1 MSLFR
6 RTVPGYRTQAILL
19 GALTALAPLSIDMYL
34 PALPTL
40 AEVMTAT
47 SAEVQYTLA
56 SFFLAYAL
64 GQLFWG
70 PISDR
75 YGRKAPL
82 YAALLLYVIASFA
95 CAWASSIEQLIF
107 FRFLQALGACAGA
120 VISRA
125 IVRDQYD
132 GVEAAR
138 LFAAM
143 MLVMGVAPMVAPIIG
158 GQLLTHAG
166 WSWIFVLLA
175 VIGIVVV
182 LALHLRLTESHLPE
196 KRRAISVGVV
206 MRNYGE
212 LLREPRFI
220 GLALVGSFAMGSLY
234 GYIAGAA
241 FVFMQAYALSPTQ
254 FAWLFGFNA
263 FWFILATQINSRLLS
278 WRPSA
283 WLLPR
288 ALALQVFSGVL
299 LVLITATGWGGVW
312 AFLLVL
318 YGFTISLGFI
328 LPNATVLVLSP
339 FPDRAGTASALYGM
353 LQSTLGAF
361 AALLLALLPDDARW
375 SMAGVML
382 VCALFSCW
390 GWWRFRP
397 MAPTHPSRAA

>member
-40 AEVMTAT
+40 SLVLTAT
-47 SAEVQYTLA
+47 ASEVQYTLA

-82 YAALLLYVIASFA
+82 YAALLLYIVASLA
-95 CAWASSIEQLIF
+95 CAWATTIEQLIA

-143 MLVMGVAPMVAPIIG
+143 MLVMGVAPMIAPLIG
-158 GQLLTHAG
+158 GQLLIHAG

-175 VIGIVVV
+175 AIGIVVL
-182 LALHLRLTESHLPE
+182 LALHLRLAESHAPA
-196 KRRAISVGVV
+196 RRQRVSFGQV
-206 MRNYGE
+206 MHSYLE

-241 FVFMQAYALSPTQ
+241 FVFMQAYELSPSH

-263 FWFILATQINSRLLS
+263 FWFILATQVNSRLLS

-288 ALALQVFSGVL
+288 ALALQVLFGVL
-299 LVLITATGWGGVW
+299 LLLITTTMWGGIW
-312 AFLLVL
+312 AFLLAL

-339 FPDRAGTASALYGM
+339 FPERAGTASALYGM

-375 SMAGVML
+375 SMACVML
-382 VCALFSCW
+382 LCALFSCW

-397 MAPTHPSRAA
+397 TASVRPSPAA